1 MSGMAPLGLEE
12 AWRRMFA
19 REVRE
24 VGRELTKAAA
34 GDDRGVHR
42 GRKAI
47 QRVRA
52 ALRLV
57 RSVDDSRVRR
67 LDAGWRRLRRRLG
80 ALRDAAVRCELVAA
94 QLDRREDAVQQQAL
108 LAVLPVLQERRAE
121 VWARHGAEFWDR
133 VLADFER
140 LRARSLAFS
149 PGMIFEADFLA
160 PLERARRR
168 CRAAIEA
175 AMGRDQRSIRHE
187 ARRLLR
193 RYAVMRRTAAQ
204 LARRPDRYANTLQE
218 LARKIGSEGDLW
230 LTAVALRAVPGSP
243 ALRQL
248 RATLEKERRRRCRG
262 HDGACAVVLRRIEEK
277 HVPAG

>member
-1 MSGMAPLGLEE
+1 MTGPAPLGLEE
-12 AWRRMFA
+12 IWRRMLA
-19 REVRE
+19 RDVRE
-24 VGRELTKAAA
+24 VCRELAKASA

-57 RSVDDSRVRR
+57 RGVDETRVRR
-67 LDAGWRRLRRRLG
+67 LDAGWGKLRRRLG

-94 QLDRREDAVQQQAL
+94 QLERREDPEQHQVLQS
-108 LAVLPVLQERRAE
+108 VLPVLQERRAHI
-121 VWARHGAEFWDR
+121 WDRHGKEFWATLHGD
-133 VLADFER
+133 LER

-149 PGMIFEADFLA
+149 PGMIFETDFLA

-168 CRAAIEA
+168 ARAAIQA
-175 AMGRDQRSIRHE
+175 AMGRDQRSVRHE

-193 RYAVMRRTAAQ
+193 RYAVMRRTVGQ

-218 LARKIGSEGDLW
+218 LARKLGSEGDLW
-230 LTAVALRAVPGSP
+230 LTGVALRAVPSSP
-243 ALRQL
+243 ALRHL
-248 RATLEKERRRRCRG
+248 RSALEKDRRRRCRN

-277 HVPAG
+277 HSPSG

>member
-1 MSGMAPLGLEE
+1 MTGTSPPGLED
-12 AWRRMFA
+12 AWRRMLA
-19 REVRE
+19 REVRA
-24 VGRELTKAAA
+24 VGRELTQAAA

-52 ALRLV
+52 ALKLV
-57 RSVDDSRVRR
+57 RSVDESRVRR

-80 ALRDAAVRCELVAA
+80 ALRDAAVRCELVAG
-94 QLDRREDAVQQQAL
+94 QLERREDAEQQQAL
-108 LAVLPVLQERRAE
+108 QAVLPVLQARRAE
-121 VWARHGAEFWDR
+121 VWARHGVVFWSHVQR
-133 VLADFER
+133 DFER
-140 LRARSLAFS
+140 LRTRSLAFS
-149 PGMIFEADFLA
+149 PGTIFETDFLV

-168 CRAAIEA
+168 CRTAIQA
-175 AMGRDQRSIRHE
+175 AMGRDQRSVRHE

-204 LARRPDRYANTLQE
+204 LTRRPDRYAHTLQE

-230 LTAVALRAVPGSP
+230 LTGVALRAVPGSV

-262 HDGACAVVLRRIEEK
+262 HDGACAVVLRRIEER
-277 HVPAG
+277 HQPAG